1 MEVIIIIIKLKFNRH
16 QYDCMI
22 SLNYIKMKGCV
33 IMTHGD
39 YLRSLFKEKNIKTRY
54 LYEKMNISKTAIN
67 LKIQGKR
74 QWKPN
79 EIDIL
84 IKELNL
90 SYEEIFKTETAE
102 IISNDNIKITV
113 GNKIYVAPVG
123 MTRTIEELFTKNG
136 ITERKEVV

>member
-1 MEVIIIIIKLKFNRH
+1 
-16 QYDCMI
+16 MI

-74 QWKPN
+74 QWKPK

-84 IKELNL
+84 IKELKL
-90 SYEEIFKTETAE
+90 SYEEIFKTETTE
-102 IISNDNIKITV
+102 IIPEGTIKVTI
-113 GNKIYVAPVG
+113 GNKIYVAPIG
-123 MTRTIEELFTKNG
+123 ITRTIESIFTENG
-136 ITERKEVV
+136 IIERRKVSNG